1 MTWLSSQKARM
12 DEAVARLHAE
22 NGETVYVRRFLSTQP
37 DLIYQED
44 LTRTEE
50 VFRVIG
56 VVQRNPNRR
65 VLERHGRDLP
75 VDLLVTFAFLD
86 LNEAVSNIGNQDL
99 AITRILEGYHL
110 VFKERRYQVVQVEE
124 TKVQTGPDGPGA
136 GECAPCPQPDPSCPP
151 NIADDVG
158 QVSVCAFINVDAEIC
173 ADFIQLHVLAVI
185 QREAD
190 RAPVQHTEQEQ
201 PDQPEVLTGS
211 VEVAP

>member
-75 VDLLVTFAFLD
+75 VDLLVTFDFDPD
-86 LNEAVSNIGNQDL
+86 LPNETLI
-99 AITRILEGYHL
+99 
-110 VFKERRYQVVQVEE
+110 RR
-124 TKVQTGPDGPGA
+124 
-136 GECAPCPQPDPSCPP
+136 
-151 NIADDVG
+151 
-158 QVSVCAFINVDAEIC
+158 
-173 ADFIQLHVLAVI
+173 
-185 QREAD
+185 
-190 RAPVQHTEQEQ
+190 
-201 PDQPEVLTGS
+201 
-211 VEVAP
+211 